1 MSTSYSDVAAPRAPV
16 SPLLGAA
23 LPDTGTLGEACVEF
37 TRRVREAV
45 AADDP
50 DGMSF
55 DELRGLLA
63 AVCEFYASD
72 VNQRGAITPVNT
84 LEGASATAVLMLT
97 TGLLRGA
104 NLELF
109 ELGMWQTWSGLK

>member
-1 MSTSYSDVAAPRAPV
+1 MSTSYSEAAAVRAP
-16 SPLLGAA
+16 A
-23 LPDTGTLGEACVEF
+23 LPPQGTAFPDTGTLGQACTDF

-45 AADDP
+45 AADHP

-63 AVCEFYASD
+63 ALCEFYASD
-72 VNQRGAITPVNT
+72 VAQRDAITPLNT
-84 LEGASATAVLMLT
+84 LDGASATAVLMLT